1 MDNLKCGDNT
11 ENYVMLPAFSFSTLK
26 KLGIHESVMEKLKKC
41 KFADLEH
48 EIFEISDITE
58 LEDLELLTN
67 LYVGTIFNKL
77 YTEDEVINNVFEI
90 ELPESFI
97 PYSLQFNDVMPIIV
111 WKDYVFEAKVSRYNQ
126 LIISCVGKNIPVEY
140 IYFRL
145 ASD

>member
-1 MDNLKCGDNT
+1 MEKLKYDDQT
-11 ENYVMLPAFSFSTLK
+11 DNYVMLPAFNFSKLK
-26 KLGIHESVMEKLKKC
+26 KLGIHESVMEKLQKC
-41 KFADLEH
+41 KFADLKH

-77 YTEDEVINNVFEI
+77 YTEDEVINNIFEI

-97 PYSLQFNDVMPIIV
+97 PYSLQFNEVMPIIV
-111 WKDYVFEAKVSRYNQ
+111 WKDYVFEAKVSRYNE